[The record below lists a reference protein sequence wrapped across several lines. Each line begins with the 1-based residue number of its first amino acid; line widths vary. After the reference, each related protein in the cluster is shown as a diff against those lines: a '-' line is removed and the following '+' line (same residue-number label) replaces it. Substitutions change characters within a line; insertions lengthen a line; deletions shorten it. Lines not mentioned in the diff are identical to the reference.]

1 MVDLQAA
8 MLEEAANMWES
19 VRATRAH
26 ANLILLLLGADGK
39 DSQLQDG
46 QGSAE
51 LIFKPSTVF
60 FVVLEG

>member
-1 MVDLQAA
+1 
-8 MLEEAANMWES
+8 MWES

-26 ANLILLLLGADGK
+26 ANQILLLLGADGK